1 MFLMSD
7 LSEEAMNAKKH
18 QKTCGNCANTAPA
31 IWCLCNSE
39 AYLSNS
45 MDASRCPNYIDGT
58 ETMDDISIPLL
69 REDDCNRRL
78 NNIEQKYCE
87 LERISKLMYREI
99 NRCPHYYHD
108 VENVDYRAMLEELG
122 VEVDDQL

>member
-18 QKTCGNCANTAPA
+18 
-31 IWCLCNSE
+31 
-39 AYLSNS
+39 LSNS